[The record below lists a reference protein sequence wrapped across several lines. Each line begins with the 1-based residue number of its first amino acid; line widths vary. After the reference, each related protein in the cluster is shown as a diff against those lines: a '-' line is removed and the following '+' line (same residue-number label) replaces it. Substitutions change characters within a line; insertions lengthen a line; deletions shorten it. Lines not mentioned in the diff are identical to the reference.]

1 VLEPDALTA
10 LAIRHGIGETLT
22 RHVLI
27 VDDDVG
33 NLDVLRAFLDGDY
46 VVHEAL
52 SAEVALA
59 LLEVERFDVIVC
71 DQRMPGMTG
80 IDLLTF
86 ARERFPD
93 VAGIL
98 LTAFT
103 DTPVL
108 VDAINRARVFRHM
121 HKPWEPEDLLGAVA
135 QASAM
140 VHERRL
146 NARLLELLAARTDEL
161 KGALDQLRETQHKM
175 LHLDRL
181 GTIGRLT
188 AGVTHDLR
196 NTLGGL
202 TLLESLFEAQQ
213 VSPRLM
219 APLRVGVAATR
230 HLMTTLATVHEFAAG
245 SLSLRADPTE
255 LGGVVRDALVLAGL
269 EMEQRRSRC
278 ETRIAADLPL
288 VRCDRARILQVLV
301 NLLRNAMQS
310 TEAPQVIQVEATE
323 SAGGVVIA
331 VQDQGPG
338 VAPGIASRLFDPFES
353 TKGAQGLGMGLY
365 MCRLIMEQH
374 GGSIRS
380 VAPVP
385 PGVGARF
392 EIDLPK
398 GTDVDR
404 T

>member
-1 VLEPDALTA
+1 MLQPDALAA
-10 LAIRHGIGETLT
+10 LATRYGIGDTLT
-22 RHVLI
+22 GRVLI

-33 NLDVLRAFLDGDY
+33 NLDVLRAFLDADY
-46 VVHEAL
+46 EVREAQ
-52 SAEVALA
+52 SADVALA
-59 LLEVERFDVIVC
+59 LLDDERFDVIVC

-80 IDLLTF
+80 IDMLAV
-86 ARERFPD
+86 ARSRFPD

-98 LTAFT
+98 LTAYT

-140 VHERRL
+140 VQQRRL
-146 NARLLELLAARTDEL
+146 NARLLEMLAARSDDL
-161 KGALDQLRETQHKM
+161 KGALDELRTTQQRM
-175 LHLDRL
+175 LHLERL

-219 APLRVGVAATR
+219 APLRVGVSATR
-230 HLMTTLATVHEFAAG
+230 HLMATLSTLHQFAAG
-245 SLSLRADPTE
+245 GLDLRLEPAD
-255 LGGVVRDALVLAGL
+255 LADVVRDALVLAGL

-278 ETRIAADLPL
+278 VTKIEPGLGP

-310 TEAPQVIQVEATE
+310 MEAPQTIQVELARTA
-323 SAGGVVIA
+323 AGVAIA
-331 VQDQGPG
+331 VQDEGPG
-338 VAPGIASRLFDPFES
+338 VAPEIATRLFDPFES
-353 TKGAQGLGMGLY
+353 TKGTQGLGMGLY

-380 VAPVP
+380 VVPVAHAH
-385 PGVGARF
+385 GARF
-392 EIDLPK
+392 EIELPED
-398 GTDVDR
+398 GNGQR
-404 T
+404 

>member
-10 LAIRHGIGETLT
+10 LAARHGIGETLT
-22 RHVLI
+22 RRVLI

-46 VVHEAL
+46 EVHEAL
-52 SAEVALA
+52 SAEVALG
-59 LLEVERFDVIVC
+59 LLERERFDVIVC

-80 IDLLTF
+80 IDML
-86 ARERFPD
+86 ARVRERTPD

-98 LTAFT
+98 LTAYT

-140 VHERRL
+140 VQQRRL
-146 NARLLELLAARTDEL
+146 NARLLEELSARGDAL
-161 KGALDQLRETQHKM
+161 KGALDELRATQQKM
-175 LHLDRL
+175 LHLERL

-219 APLRVGVAATR
+219 APLRVGVSATR
-230 HLMTTLATVHEFAAG
+230 HLMATLSTLHEFAAG
-245 SLSLRADPTE
+245 SLSLRADPTD
-255 LGGVVRDALVLAGL
+255 LGAVVRDALVLAGL

-278 ETRIAADLPL
+278 ETRIALDLPL

-310 TEAPQVIQVEATE
+310 TEAPQLIQVEASAT
-323 SAGGVVIA
+323 AGGVVIA
-331 VQDQGPG
+331 VQDEGPG
-338 VAPGIASRLFDPFES
+338 VAPGIAPRLFDPFES

-380 VAPVP
+380 VSPVP
-385 PGVGARF
+385 SGGGARF
-392 EIDLPK
+392 EIELPK
-398 GTDVDR
+398 GTDV
-404 T
+404 

>member
-1 VLEPDALTA
+1 MSEPDV
-10 LAIRHGIGETLT
+10 LATLAARHGVEGTLT
-22 RHVLI
+22 RQVLI

-33 NLDVLRAFLDGDY
+33 NLDVLRAFLDADY
-46 VVHEAL
+46 VVHEAI

-80 IDLLTF
+80 IDML
-86 ARERFPD
+86 ARVRERYPD

-140 VHERRL
+140 VQQRRL
-146 NARLLELLAARTDEL
+146 NERLLEVLSARGDEL
-161 KGALDQLRETQHKM
+161 KGALDQLRAAQQKM
-175 LHLDRL
+175 LQLERL

-188 AGVTHDLR
+188 AGITHDLR
-196 NTLGGL
+196 NTLTGL
-202 TLLESLFEAQQ
+202 TLLEGVFEAQQ
-213 VSPRLM
+213 VAPRLM
-219 APLRVGVAATR
+219 APLRVGVSAMR
-230 HLMTTLATVHEFAAG
+230 HLMATLSTLHQFAG
-245 SLSLRADPTE
+245 GNLSLKEELIDVTE
-255 LGGVVRDALVLAGL
+255 VVRDALVLAGL

-278 ETRIAADLPL
+278 VTVIAPNLPQ
-288 VRCDRARILQVLV
+288 VYCDRARILQVLV

-310 TEAPQVIQVEATE
+310 TEGPQLIQVEAE
-323 SAGGVVIA
+323 AAASDGGVVIA
-331 VQDQGPG
+331 VQDEGPG
-338 VAPGIASRLFDPFES
+338 VAPEILSRLFDPFES
-353 TKGAQGLGMGLY
+353 TKGGQGLGMGLY

-374 GGSIRS
+374 GGTIRS
-380 VAPVP
+380 VLPVP
-385 PGVGARF
+385 PGAGARF
-392 EIDLPK
+392 VIELRSQRD
-398 GTDVDR
+398 G
-404 T
+404 

>member
-1 VLEPDALTA
+1 VLEPDALAA
-10 LAIRHGIGETLT
+10 LAARYGIGETLT
-22 RHVLI
+22 GQVLI
-27 VDDDVG
+27 VDDDLG
-33 NLDVLRAFLDGDY
+33 NLDVLRAFLDADY
-46 VVHEAL
+46 VVHEAR
-52 SAEVALA
+52 SAEIALR

-80 IDLLTF
+80 IDML
-86 ARERFPD
+86 AEVRERYPD

-98 LTAFT
+98 LTAYT

-140 VHERRL
+140 VQQRRL
-146 NARLLELLAARTDEL
+146 NGRLLELLAARSDEL
-161 KGALDQLRETQHKM
+161 KLALDELHAAQHKM
-175 LHLDRL
+175 LHLERL

-188 AGVTHDLR
+188 AGITHDLR

-202 TLLESLFEAQQ
+202 TLLESLFEAQG

-219 APLRVGVAATR
+219 SPLRVGVSATR
-230 HLMTTLATVHEFAAG
+230 HLMSTLSTLHQFAAG
-245 SLSLRADPTE
+245 SLALKAEPLDLSDVL
-255 LGGVVRDALVLAGL
+255 RDALVLAGL

-278 ETRIAADLPL
+278 VITVEPGLPT
-288 VRCDRARILQVLV
+288 VRCDRARVLQVMV

-310 TEAPQVIQVEATE
+310 TDSPQSIQVEVARTT
-323 SAGGVVIA
+323 GGVSIA
-331 VQDQGPG
+331 VQDEGPG
-338 VAPGIASRLFDPFES
+338 VAPEIASRLFDPFES

-380 VAPVP
+380 VPPVP
-385 PGVGARF
+385 PGGGARF
-392 EIDLPK
+392 VIELPR
-398 GTDVDR
+398 GPDGQ
-404 T
+404 

>member
-1 VLEPDALTA
+1 MLEPDALVA
-10 LAIRHGIGETLT
+10 LAARHGIGETLT
-22 RHVLI
+22 GRVLI

-46 VVHEAL
+46 GVREAQ
-52 SAEVALA
+52 SAEAALA
-59 LLEVERFDVIVC
+59 VLETERFDVIVC

-80 IDLLTF
+80 IDMLTTV
-86 ARERFPD
+86 RERYPD

-98 LTAFT
+98 LTAYT

-121 HKPWEPEDLLGAVA
+121 HKPWEPEDLLLAVA

-140 VHERRL
+140 VQHRRL
-146 NARLLELLAARTDEL
+146 NARLLEALSVRSDEL
-161 KGALDQLRETQHKM
+161 KGALDELRAAQHRM
-175 LHLDRL
+175 LHLERL

-219 APLRVGVAATR
+219 APLRVGVSATR
-230 HLMTTLATVHEFAAG
+230 NLMATLSTLHQFAAG
-245 SLSLRADPTE
+245 SLALSWGDVDVTD
-255 LGGVVRDALVLAGL
+255 VVRDALVLAGL

-278 ETRIAADLPL
+278 VTHFVDDLPL

-310 TEAPQVIQVEATE
+310 TDGPQAIVVDVGRTPT
-323 SAGGVVIA
+323 GVAIA
-331 VQDQGPG
+331 VQDEGPG
-338 VAPGIASRLFDPFES
+338 VAPEIASRLFDPFES

-374 GGSIRS
+374 GGSIRL
-380 VAPVP
+380 VAPTL
-385 PGVGARF
+385 PGTGARF
-392 EIDLPK
+392 VIELRERGD
-398 GTDVDR
+398 DQ
-404 T
+404 

>member
-1 VLEPDALTA
+1 MLKPNA
-10 LAIRHGIGETLT
+10 LAALAARHGVGETLT
-22 RHVLI
+22 RQVLI

-33 NLDVLRAFLDGDY
+33 NLDVLRAFLDADY
-46 VVHEAL
+46 VVHEAI

-80 IDLLTF
+80 IEML
-86 ARERFPD
+86 ARVRERYPD

-140 VHERRL
+140 VQQRRL
-146 NARLLELLAARTDEL
+146 NARLLELLAARGDEL
-161 KGALDQLRETQHKM
+161 KGALDQLRAAQQKM

-188 AGVTHDLR
+188 AGITHDLR
-196 NTLGGL
+196 NTLTGL
-202 TLLESLFEAQQ
+202 TLLESVFEAQQ
-213 VSPRLM
+213 VAPRLM
-219 APLRVGVAATR
+219 APLRVGVSATR
-230 HLMTTLATVHEFAAG
+230 HLMATLSTLHQFAAG
-245 SLSLRADPTE
+245 NLALKEE
-255 LGGVVRDALVLAGL
+255 LIDVGEVVRDALVLAGL

-278 ETRIAADLPL
+278 VTAIAPHLPP

-310 TEAPQVIQVEATE
+310 TEGPQLIQVEAAE
-323 SAGGVVIA
+323 SDGGVVIA
-331 VQDQGPG
+331 VQDEGPG
-338 VAPGIASRLFDPFES
+338 VAPEIVSRLFDPFEG

-374 GGSIRS
+374 GGTIRS
-380 VAPVP
+380 MPPVP
-385 PGVGARF
+385 PGAGARF
-392 EIDLPK
+392 VIELGK
-398 GTDVDR
+398 GRDGNQS
-404 T
+404 

>member
-1 VLEPDALTA
+1 M
-10 LAIRHGIGETLT
+10 
-22 RHVLI
+22 LI

-46 VVHEAL
+46 AVREAR
-52 SAEVALA
+52 SAAEALA
-59 LLEVERFDVIVC
+59 LVEAERFDVIVC

-80 IDLLTF
+80 IDML
-86 ARERFPD
+86 AEVRGRFPD

-98 LTAFT
+98 LTAYT

-140 VHERRL
+140 VQQRRL
-146 NARLLELLAARTDEL
+146 NARLLEEL
-161 KGALDQLRETQHKM
+161 NNTNEQLRATQHRM

-181 GTIGRLT
+181 STLGRLT
-188 AGVTHDLR
+188 AGITHDLR

-202 TLLESLFEAQQ
+202 TLLESLFEAQN

-219 APLRVGVAATR
+219 APLRVGVSATR
-230 HLMTTLATVHEFAAG
+230 HLMSTLSTLHQFAGGKLA
-245 SLSLRADPTE
+245 LREEAIDVAE
-255 LGGVVRDALVLAGL
+255 VVRDALVLAGL

-278 ETRIAADLPL
+278 VTSVAEGLPP
-288 VRCDRARILQVLV
+288 VRCDRARIVQVLV
-301 NLLRNAMQS
+301 NLVRNAMQS
-310 TEAPQVIQVEATE
+310 TDTPQTIRVEVWSE
-323 SAGGVVIA
+323 DGGVAIA
-331 VQDQGPG
+331 VQDEGPG
-338 VAPGIASRLFDPFES
+338 VAPGIESRLFDPFES
-353 TKGAQGLGMGLY
+353 TKGDQGLGMGLY

-374 GGSIRS
+374 GGTIAS

-385 PGVGARF
+385 PGTGARF
-392 EIDLPK
+392 VIGLRGDSK
-398 GTDVDR
+398 
-404 T
+404 